1 MYRMHCLTT
10 ALAFA
15 GLLSVAVLSPASAQT
30 TRSYCL
36 TGAGGE
42 LGLCGYPTFEAC
54 RIDSAGY
61 GTCAAS
67 EQPAWGEATTKA
79 PAQAKRKR

>member
-1 MYRMHCLTT
+1 MYRIHCLTMT
-10 ALAFA
+10 LALA
-15 GLLSVAVLSPASAQT
+15 GLLSVAALSSASAQT

-54 RIDSAGY
+54 RVDSAGY

-67 EQPAWGEATTKA
+67 ERPAWGEAVA
-79 PAQAKRKR
+79 PTRAKRKR